1 MNIDDLGSMTID
13 LRKLLGDD
21 VIARF
26 NAYAVLIEQG
36 KLNANDVRRLEGL
49 DVVDE

>member
-1 MNIDDLGSMTID
+1 MDSNILGDMTIS
-13 LRKLLGDD
+13 LRELLGDD

-49 DVVDE
+49 DMVEE